1 MAKRARN
8 IFKRVRK
15 YFFLSLGE
23 RINLP
28 ADWQAGVRAG
38 QKATIIVK
46 PLQEAGLRNVRPHPG
61 PLLQGEGESSS
72 VAW

>member
-38 QKATIIVK
+38 QKATIGKSI
-46 PLQEAGLRNVRPHPG
+46 PSD
-61 PLLQGEGESSS
+61 LLTSTTSPTFPDFN
-72 VAW
+72 